1 MPACQLMFLEES
13 PRGVLL
19 DIIPLE
25 TLLID
30 GTVIPPG
37 LPLSVSFLP
46 SEDRRAHGD
55 MVALFDRWLTE
66 NRVLDLDVGVAAEIG
81 GLRYVFTQGDE
92 QLVLDVRA

>member
-1 MPACQLMFLEES
+1 MSACQLMFLEDS

-25 TLLID
+25 TLAID
-30 GTVIPPG
+30 GTVVPPG

-46 SEDRRAHGD
+46 SADRRAHGD
-55 MVALFDRWLTE
+55 MVALFDRWLAD
-66 NRVLDLDVGVAAEIG
+66 NRVLDLDVGVATEIG
-81 GLRYVFTQGDE
+81 GLRYVFTLDDE

>member
-1 MPACQLMFLEES
+1 MATCQLMFLEES

-25 TLLID
+25 ALSID
-30 GTVIPPG
+30 GTVVPPG

-46 SEDRRAHGD
+46 SDDQRAHGD
-55 MVALFDRWLTE
+55 MVALFDRWLE
-66 NRVLDLDVGVAAEIG
+66 DNRLLDLDIGVAAEIG
-81 GLRYVFTQGDE
+81 GLRYVFTRDDE